1 MSKKAETILK
11 RYEKGYVT
19 DDQLLRYLKLGA
31 ITQEEYDDIYATKH
45 KDTDQ
50 ENVQEEKENTV
61 IDNSEEK

>member
-45 KDTDQ
+45 IFSDAEQ
-50 ENVQEEKENTV
+50 V
-61 IDNSEEK
+61 I